1 MRISVR
7 GALLGVVALAC
18 AACSGA
24 DGSHPQG
31 GTDYTSSQRPRS
43 DAAAPDDEGGEAPC
57 APFEKRECSIDL
69 GVVNGVHNC
78 TKGVQICEN
87 GDWSDCAL
95 PQL

>member
-24 DGSHPQG
+24 DNGHPQG
-31 GTDYTSSQRPRS
+31 GTDYMSPQQLRS

-57 APFEKRECSIDL
+57 TPFEKRDCSIDL